1 MITEGYYSIGV
12 SEETLSMREA
22 EAFIMDPG
30 HGAQTSFVG
39 VVRDLNMGKAVEG
52 VSYDC
57 FTPLT
62 VNIFRDLVHE
72 VHAKWGKMKVYC
84 WHYKG
89 RLDVEGI
96 SIIIAVST
104 PHRDE
109 AFQACRYLIE
119 EIKHRAPIWKKEHYT
134 DGDSEWTEGCEL
146 CGHNHIHQGHQHT
159 HASHTDHT

>member
-1 MITEGYYSIGV
+1 MDDFYSVGV
-12 SEETLSMREA
+12 SEENLDPA
-22 EAFIMDPG
+22 VAAAFVMDTG

-39 VVRDLNMGKAVEG
+39 VVRDLNQGKEVDG

-57 FTPLT
+57 FVPLT
-62 VNIFRDLVHE
+62 ENIFKNLCLEAEQR
-72 VHAKWGKMKVYC
+72 WGKMKIYC

-96 SIIIAVST
+96 SIIISVST

-109 AFQACRYLIE
+109 SFQACRFMIE

-146 CGHNHIHQGHQHT
+146 CGDDHVHEGHQH
-159 HASHTDHT
+159 